1 MLVANA
7 HRGSDP
13 ARCCRAAIFRAGFE
27 FDGRSWRGTMDGI
40 DHRFKQ
46 NQPTGWQA
54 EARANH
60 DAVVDAAGQAAFNR
74 RDRRLVGADKA
85 VLGMPAPRC
94 EIGQREFD
102 PSVDL
107 FCGHAWRQR
116 WIRKVHCRR
125 IKTDQ
130 HYAFHRPSMTRIIA
144 STGHSPTSFFALRYT
159 TRVRGISLK
168 CHGSTRGLRQPSPRR
183 LRHEW
188 RTLATSTLP
197 TPE

>member
-7 HRGSDP
+7 HRRSDP
-13 ARCCRAAIFRAGFE
+13 ARGCRTAIFRAGVE
-27 FDGRSWRGTMDGI
+27 CDGRSWRGTMDGI

-60 DAVVDAAGQAAFNR
+60 DAVVDVAGQAAFNR

-107 FCGHAWRQR
+107 SAVMPGGNAGSE
-116 WIRKVHCRR
+116 K
-125 IKTDQ
+125 
-130 HYAFHRPSMTRIIA
+130 
-144 STGHSPTSFFALRYT
+144 STVAGSKPINT
-159 TRVRGISLK
+159 TRFID
-168 CHGSTRGLRQPSPRR
+168 PP
-183 LRHEW
+183 
-188 RTLATSTLP
+188 
-197 TPE
+197 